1 MYEFEPRL
9 LKDKL
14 HLRAVRNMLISY
26 EFSNIRGA
34 ALLDTL
40 YLFES
45 KLDVPYENG
54 FFSAIKFGLCNWD
67 NIPYDKQ
74 C

>member
-1 MYEFEPRL
+1 
-9 LKDKL
+9 
-14 HLRAVRNMLISY
+14 MLISY

-67 NIPYDKQ
+67 NIPFDKQ